1 MADPAVEL
9 VILDFAGVCTPSMA
23 ELVEAVAETT
33 IPIRP
38 GIDELI
44 VEAKAT
50 GATVMILSN
59 EISTDWE
66 LSVDIF
72 STVDQ
77 VVSCGDNKIWKPDRR
92 AFQRCLHL
100 SDRSAAHT
108 LLVDDDIDNITVAAS
123 LGMHTIHF
131 DVTEPEQSIR
141 QISEA
146 LR

>member
-1 MADPAVEL
+1 MADSAVEL
-9 VILDFAGVCTPSMA
+9 VILDFSGVCTPSMA
-23 ELVEAVAETT
+23 ELVEAAAESQ

-38 GIDELI
+38 GIDQLI
-44 VEAKAT
+44 VEAKGI
-50 GATVMILSN
+50 GATVLILSN

-77 VVSCGDNKIWKPDRR
+77 VVSCADNKIWKPDRR

-100 SDRSAAHT
+100 SGRSAAHT
-108 LLVDDDIDNITVAAS
+108 LVVDDEIDNITVAAS
-123 LGMHTIHF
+123 LGMQTIHF
-131 DVTEPEQSIR
+131 DVAEPEQSIQ
-141 QISEA
+141 QIAEA